1 MFLTIYF
8 NINKTNNA
16 MKNKEI
22 LIDFNLTY
30 GSLIQKA
37 DDLMSSAVRDLVDLI
52 KYGMTQET
60 IDATQLIRDEF
71 VEMPTDAELVGDKI
85 GKTEAKTN
93 KAEELR
99 EGIKDIENRVG
110 LKYGKKSW
118 QRRKINAGE
127 LSRLSDAELC
137 RIGYSTARIA
147 TGFVDEQGSM
157 GLTQQ
162 LVDELKTTT
171 QDFDDLIDQQE
182 DAIKERDI
190 STQERRLKAN
200 ALYEKIIHISDTGKA
215 AYYGTNEAKYNDY
228 VIYDTASG
236 TRIAEGF
243 GILSGVIS
251 GENDIL
257 LEGALIIAEGTE
269 LATTSMANG
278 EYILNDIPVGT
289 YSFIA
294 SAEGYQN
301 SVFNNIEITN
311 GEAKEINFDLVRVEG

>member
-1 MFLTIYF
+1 
-8 NINKTNNA
+8 
-16 MKNKEI
+16 MKHKEI
-22 LIDFNLTY
+22 FREFNLTY

-37 DDLMSSAVRDLVDLI
+37 DDLMSSAVRDLIDLL
-52 KYGMTQET
+52 KYGLTQET
-60 IDATQLIRDEF
+60 IDTTKLIRDEF

-118 QRRKINAGE
+118 QRRKVNTGE

-157 GLTQQ
+157 GLTQE
-162 LVDELKTTT
+162 LLDKLKTTT
-171 QDFDDLIDQQE
+171 KDFDDLIDLQE

-215 AYYGTNEAKYNDY
+215 AYFGKDEARYNDY
-228 VIYDTASG
+228 VIYNTASG
-236 TRIAEGF
+236 TRITEGF
-243 GILSGVIS
+243 GMLTGVVK
-251 GENDIL
+251 GENNIL
-257 LEGALIIAEGTE
+257 LEGAIIKAEGSE
-269 LATTSMANG
+269 LTTTSIANG
-278 EYILNDIPVGT
+278 EYIINDIPVGT

-294 SAEGYQN
+294 SAEGYKN
-301 SVFNNIEITN
+301 SVLTNIEITS
-311 GEAKEINFDLVRVEG
+311 GETKEIDFELVGVED